1 MRKPYERSYS
11 VISFCTVVLD
21 RSEDLQETL
30 RFNMG
35 ANPDAEFIV
44 LDYGSTDNVLRWI
57 GHELHRLPP
66 VRRFAVYRLKQA
78 RGFNSAHSKNVAHR
92 LATGSVLVNLDA
104 DNYTGEGY
112 SEAIGELL
120 NANGFYVTM
129 LEAQKPFCIIP
140 KNRLRTYELFSG
152 AGGRIVVTR
161 AAFNLVR
168 GYDES
173 LEGYG
178 YDDTEFAA
186 RLRNAGAHM
195 LEIDRPES
203 LRHIHTSE
211 EKRHAHFTTDPSVQ
225 FNNNRDAYMRCV
237 IRQTKVANVGV
248 EYGAGEVELIYELDY
263 RDE

>member
-1 MRKPYERSYS
+1 M
-11 VISFCTVVLD
+11 ISFCTVVLN

-30 RFNMG
+30 RLNMG
-35 ANPDAEFIV
+35 ANPDAEFVV
-44 LDYGSTDNVLRWI
+44 LDYGSTDYVLRWV

-66 VRRFAVYRLKQA
+66 VRRFAVYRLKEA
-78 RGFNSAHSKNVAHR
+78 RGFNSAHSKNTVHR
-92 LATGSVLVNLDA
+92 LATGDVLVNLDA
-104 DNYTGEGY
+104 DNYTGEDY
-112 SEAIGELL
+112 CEALRNTARVRGHDFDHVNEGE
-120 NANGFYVTM
+120 
-129 LEAQKPFCIIP
+129 PFFIVP
-140 KNRLRTYELFSG
+140 KNRLRTDELFAG

-161 AAFNLVR
+161 AAFDLVR

-186 RLRNAGAHM
+186 RLRNAGVHM

-211 EKRHAHFTTDPSVQ
+211 EKRHAHFTTDHSVQ

-237 IRQTKVANVGV
+237 VHQTKVANRGV
-248 EYGAGEVELIYELDY
+248 EYGAGEVELIYALDY